1 MKLINTDGMA
11 FIGPGSE
18 WFWTALS
25 GIVLAVTFLGI
36 YRQLSL
42 QRSAGAIEQL
52 NRIEQEYQSERM
64 LRVALELPQARHAG
78 IDPAHLPQVAVVALV
93 NFWERVAIL
102 ARRGYIDL
110 ELFWEG
116 GSGFYCRVIGSAFC
130 LGSSRSG
137 PKTRTRCWPN
147 TSSGWSARS
156 QPRPGGSE
164 SSLTTLRGRPR
175 GWTTRSPHSAGT
187 SRWKR
192 RSAGKTSG
200 PSSMTRHQRYR
211 G

>member
-1 MKLINTDGMA
+1 VKLINTDGMA

-25 GIVLAVTFLGI
+25 GIVLAVTFLAI

-64 LRVALELPQARHAG
+64 LRVALELAEARHAG

-102 ARRGYIDL
+102 ARRGDIDL
-110 ELFWEG
+110 ELLWEG
-116 GSGFYCRVIGSAFC
+116 GSGFYCQGDWVRLLPWIEQKRTEDENPLQDGIAGLSPQPPRGSPGAGPGRAR
-130 LGSSRSG
+130 GSSGSR
-137 PKTRTRCWPN
+137 PPP
-147 TSSGWSARS
+147 SAC
-156 QPRPGGSE
+156 PA
-164 SSLTTLRGRPR
+164 
-175 GWTTRSPHSAGT
+175 W
-187 SRWKR
+187 
-192 RSAGKTSG
+192 TSG
-200 PSSMTRHQRYR
+200 
-211 G
+211 